1 MPMEYYDFEVL
12 KGDETIAATRSVA
25 LPGQT
30 AAWPRIADIAKNVAE
45 PGCRIRVTNQA
56 REMVILI
63 GVASALC
70 TATLIGSGI
79 ANAGSG
85 VTGRS
90 IAATNLDSVFA
101 ARIR

>member
-1 MPMEYYDFEVL
+1 MMELYDFEVL

-25 LPGQT
+25 LPYQT

-70 TATLIGSGI
+70 TATLIGSGV

-90 IAATNLDSVFA
+90 ITATSSHNVLVP
-101 ARIR
+101 RIR